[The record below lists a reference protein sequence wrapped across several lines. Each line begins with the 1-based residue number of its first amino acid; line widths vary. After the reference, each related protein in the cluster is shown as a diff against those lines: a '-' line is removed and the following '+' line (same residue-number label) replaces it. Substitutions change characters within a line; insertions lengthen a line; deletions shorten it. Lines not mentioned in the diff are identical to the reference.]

1 MLGHKNCKI
10 YMQLARIEII
20 QLLKLLK
27 GFICSGKNIDI
38 TTQYTPP
45 PPPSFHVPLDSL
57 FC

>member
-20 QLLKLLK
+20 QLLK

-45 PPPSFHVPLDSL
+45 PSHSHAQFDML
-57 FC
+57 F